1 MEETSNVLAKTLEGH
16 LRALERRNL
25 WVLLL
30 NLLVNLLLV
39 IGLVQLLYPEKLGDL
54 LPFRLSL
61 VQLVTALFGL
71 VGLIFLL
78 NLFAI
83 AQLSSLRRARGHFA
97 NELARRDQAE
107 RMSLIDPVTGTFD
120 KRYMDEIIP
129 REAARADRQES
140 TLCFVKLGV
149 ERLDEAETNLGFQ
162 AGERILKEAAQLLKR
177 VFRPTDI
184 LIRYGH
190 NEFLVIMPETAKH
203 GALTAVRRLLMKV
216 DEWNKHK
223 VVPGYEMDLSV
234 GVADH
239 TKGKDVR
246 DALVAVDTRVQIYRD
261 RQSPAPAES
270 S

>member
-1 MEETSNVLAKTLEGH
+1 MEEASNILARTLEGH

-25 WVLLL
+25 WLLLL

-39 IGLVQLLYPEKLGDL
+39 VGLVQLFYPQKLSDL
-54 LPFRLSL
+54 LPYRLSL
-61 VQLVTALFGL
+61 IHLTMVLFGL

-83 AQLSSLRRARGHFA
+83 VQLGSLRRARGHFA
-97 NELARRDQAE
+97 SELARRDQAE
-107 RMSLIDPVTGTFD
+107 RMSLVDPLTGTFD

-129 REAARADRQES
+129 REVARADRQES
-140 TLCFVKLGV
+140 TLSFVKLGV

-190 NEFLVIMPETAKH
+190 GEFLVIMPETAKH

-223 VVPGYEMDLSV
+223 IVPGYEMDMSV

-246 DALVAVDTRVQIYRD
+246 DALVAVDTRVQLYRD
-261 RQSPAPAES
+261 KQGPAPAEQ
-270 S
+270 